1 MSVVSRALLGTCIA
15 TVKKHRLLYLSLLC
29 FLFLA
34 LPSVSFGQN
43 ATIVGTVTDPSGAAM
58 PNVNVT
64 ITNTETNWTR
74 TIPTNDSGQ
83 YVTPDIQIGRYNVKA
98 EASGFK
104 AAEQKD
110 IVLRVGDRLRID
122 FQMKMGTSSETV
134 TVEANSIAV
143 QSDSGEVSNVITDQ
157 QMSQLSVNGRSI
169 YQLAALTPGA
179 SSQINNYVNTPVGG
193 CSGVE
198 FNGLRQ
204 NHNIYLLDGGEND
217 DRGGAGGMSIAPS
230 TDAMGEAFDEV
241 MAARSSAYHAA

>member
-1 MSVVSRALLGTCIA
+1 MSVVSRVVLGTCIA

-83 YVTPDIQIGRYNVKA
+83 YVTPDIQIGRYNGKA

-157 QMSQLSVNGRSI
+157 QMS
-169 YQLAALTPGA
+169 
-179 SSQINNYVNTPVGG
+179 
-193 CSGVE
+193 
-198 FNGLRQ
+198 
-204 NHNIYLLDGGEND
+204 
-217 DRGGAGGMSIAPS
+217 
-230 TDAMGEAFDEV
+230 
-241 MAARSSAYHAA
+241 